1 VAKERREHS
10 RVNFPQIR
18 VKVPRGRKYR
28 DEFLRDLSAGG
39 LFVSTN
45 KTLDLGSEVQI
56 QVLRAQETDEPLSLT
71 GQVVRVEEGDRG
83 EMGGM
88 AVEFTDVTGEI
99 AEQIRALVHE
109 FGDEGDGDG
118 AVGDSSAEIESVRSE
133 LEGLQQALESAR
145 KETEEREK
153 DVKKAD
159 KQIQALRDRL
169 EKTEKERDE
178 LLTAKVGLET
188 ELESEQSSKKESA
201 QVEAAQRESQKLRE
215 RLAELEQS
223 HEELQA
229 ELKQHRADEEVTRN
243 LAERLA
249 KEKQAAERK
258 LEEERKTLAN
268 ELADLEQELERTRA
282 ESQQENAALRERLGR
297 AEEELEDLRQTRE
310 QLDGELEGER
320 KMRIEAEARLE
331 VASNNLKT
339 AKEQAER
346 AEELETQLRRQTTA
360 VEEAQERAQWSEERA
375 LKALDELEQARLRER
390 DLRRLLAAV
399 SPEEGVAAQ
408 VGTTIVGNF
417 GRSREGAL
425 AAEIIDVRASDSE
438 ELEGADPGEG
448 SPEALAGE
456 EVELE
461 LELEPEAI
469 AGVSAPSVAEEDGPG
484 PGPEPAHAAPKESGE
499 TGEEVEDSAG
509 HDQDESETKERGLGP
524 ADITTENEFRR
535 CLEEGATIELTARFS
550 RLEPVSRSDIQISD
564 WLKESHTFA
573 ELKEAASGKMSD
585 GDLLETLHL
594 FFKRSLILLHPVE

>member
-1 VAKERREHS
+1 MAKERREHS
-10 RVNFPQIR
+10 RVSFPQIR

-109 FGDEGDGDG
+109 FGDEGDGG
-118 AVGDSSAEIESVRSE
+118 GGDSSAEIESVRSD
-133 LEGLQQALESAR
+133 LEGVQQALESAR

-223 HEELQA
+223 HEELQG

-310 QLDGELEGER
+310 QLDGELESER

-375 LKALDELEQARLRER
+375 LKALDELEQARSRER

-425 AAEIIDVRASDSE
+425 AAEIIDVRASDTE
-438 ELEGADPGEG
+438 GLEGADPGEG

-461 LELEPEAI
+461 LEPEAI
-469 AGVSAPSVAEEDGPG
+469 AGVSAPSVDEEDGPG
-484 PGPEPAHAAPKESGE
+484 PEPEPAHAAPKESGE

-509 HDQDESETKERGLGP
+509 HDQGESETKELGLGP

-550 RLEPVSRSDIQISD
+550 RLEPVSRSDIQTSD
-564 WLKESHTFA
+564 WLKEAHTFA